1 MKALAVI
8 ALAVAVL
15 SGAGRRSGAA
25 EITLTTVPQ
34 QVVQANPDL
43 RAARF
48 MIEEARGRSL
58 GSGRRM
64 NPELEVTGRR
74 MTEGR
79 EGGFSVGLMQK
90 FPVTARLRLEKAVS
104 AAQLAAAESEVADKQ
119 RMLTAEAE
127 IMAVKVLAMRQQS
140 SIAEGQAV
148 LADKMAAVAAARVAA
163 GESAIEAGQMRL
175 EARRLRSSVHRMQ
188 AEIAAMTESL
198 KPMLG
203 LGAGHALEITGSLP
217 AARAPSS
224 GQPGDSRPDIQAALH
239 RVNAAGQSVEL
250 AKARKWEDISA
261 GLMVDRSR
269 TMDEP
274 MGLEKETMIG
284 VRFSIPLPFWNKNQG
299 EVAEMA
305 AMRTRAGMEVEAL
318 RLKAQG
324 EVSSARREMERLL
337 PFLTENTGQL
347 LPMAKQQI
355 ELAREAYGNN
365 KASLQDVLRARD
377 QLLMVEMNTVD
388 ALRDFHLARVRWK
401 AALGTGWPALA
412 K

>member
-15 SGAGRRSGAA
+15 SGAGRRGGAA
-25 EITLTTVPQ
+25 EITLATVPQ
-34 QVVQANPDL
+34 QVVRANPDL

-58 GSGRRM
+58 GAGRRM

-127 IMAVKVLAMRQQS
+127 IMAVKVLAIRQQS
-140 SIAEGQAV
+140 SIAAGQAA
-148 LADKMAAVAAARVAA
+148 LADKMAEVAAAKVAA
-163 GESAIEAGQMRL
+163 GEPAIEAGQMRL
-175 EARRLRSSVHRMQ
+175 EARRLRSSIRRMR
-188 AEIAAMTESL
+188 AEIVAMTESL

-203 LGAGHALEITGSLP
+203 LGAGSALEITGSLP

-239 RVNAAGQSVEL
+239 RVHAAGQSVDL
-250 AKARKWEDISA
+250 AKARKWEDVSA

-305 AMRTRAGMEVEAL
+305 AMRSRAGMEVEAL

-324 EVSSARREMERLL
+324 EVSSARKEMERLL

-347 LPMAKQQI
+347 LPMAKRQI
-355 ELAREAYGNN
+355 ELVREAYGNN

-377 QLLMVEMNTVD
+377 QLLMVEMDTVD

-401 AALGTGWPALA
+401 AALGTRLPR
-412 K
+412 